1 MLCIMGFGLIWVVN
15 YIREKTKFIYMISAT
30 QFYFTSNREK
40 TGEASVM
47 AGIMISYF
55 KHAGSIALGSLLHTL
70 VTILRI
76 IVDALVDASEGNGN

>member
-1 MLCIMGFGLIWVVN
+1 MLCIMGFGFIWITN

-30 QFYFTSNREK
+30 QFYFTSNRET

-55 KHAGSIALGSLLHTL
+55 KHAGSIALGSLLHTF
-70 VTILRI
+70 VTVLRI
-76 IVDALVDASEGNGN
+76 IVDALVDAVEGKG